1 MAESELPK
9 LTPKLLAE
17 FNPHPPVDAGAL
29 RRATLTLDL
38 SALRHNAEIAKKAA
52 GGRKIMAAVK
62 ADGYGHGAA
71 TVAHALRESVDG
83 FMVAT

>member
-38 SALRHNAEIAKKAA
+38 SALRHNAV
-52 GGRKIMAAVK
+52 RQSVVLPWVDAV
-62 ADGYGHGAA
+62 
-71 TVAHALRESVDG
+71 
-83 FMVAT
+83 